1 MTWKPSAD
9 RTRTVASL
17 VRAKK
22 TRATQPCRSPTV
34 PRAGPALAL
43 AGVCS
48 GSRPQ
53 AADIFTSGVSRIM
66 AARRRAVAPPPGGA
80 EPAFLFRRIP
90 VKERQLRR
98 LGAGGGRVRP
108 RDPGAPAPAGAGTA
122 TMGSVPDPR
131 AAPPVPA

>member
-98 LGAGGGRVRP
+98 LGAGGGGVGPP
-108 RDPGAPAPAGAGTA
+108 RPGAAAPGAAGTP
-122 TMGSVPDPR
+122 TNDTVPRTR
-131 AAPPVPA
+131 AP